1 MFASYLSL
9 FLRSG
14 ILRSHSLFQ
23 WLNPSPVYA
32 LLRSQVIFVFE
43 SNSLCCLRG
52 SKRAHPSS
60 SARVIGML
68 LKCHF
73 PILIKNGVFNC
84 TDICVQKFL
93 YQPSF
98 SMQNRVPTQKVYA
111 QAKLAQSTHK
121 PGKRNTMISKNAMLR
136 DRNHTLCSLHKNH
149 DSILQ

>member
-1 MFASYLSL
+1 MLPEGVKTGSSIVICKSNWHVIEMPFPNFDTKMG
-9 FLRSG
+9 FL
-14 ILRSHSLFQ
+14 I
-23 WLNPSPVYA
+23 
-32 LLRSQVIFVFE
+32 VI
-43 SNSLCCLRG
+43 
-52 SKRAHPSS
+52 A
-60 SARVIGML
+60 
-68 LKCHF
+68 
-73 PILIKNGVFNC
+73 
-84 TDICVQKFL
+84 ICVQKFL